1 MTLVLLYGVFFNN
14 LNDCVNVL
22 KKMRGGGE
30 GFNNDEGGVN
40 DDEGGGGEGVND
52 DEGGLMTLA
61 MFNGVF

>member
-1 MTLVLLYGVFFNN
+1 MMRGGLMTLVLLYGVFFNN

-40 DDEGGGGEGVND
+40 DDEGGGG
-52 DEGGLMTLA
+52 GG
-61 MFNGVF
+61 G